1 MTRYIYIFRTFLML
15 LITGLVFASIAF
27 AHLMVAQKGTLN
39 LLDNGAYLVVS
50 VATSS
55 LENVDDDGDGLLSP
69 EELSVHK
76 ASIIEQLKAG
86 LQLSDANG
94 VRPLEGLMLTLSPE
108 DDAVENAPA
117 DQLIVMG
124 RYALTDNFE
133 ALKEPIADGS
143 LSFTADLWGTVASE
157 QSLSL
162 TITKNLEEEELLVV
176 TPQHPTSVL
185 YKSLWMVLLSYLQ
198 LGMEH
203 VLVGL
208 DHLLFLMVVIAAG
221 LGWRKVFTALSVF
234 TIGHAISLM
243 VVVLGG
249 ITFPAQIV
257 EPTITATI
265 VGLALYD
272 YWIARNKITPPVSRL
287 AIVFAC
293 SLIHG
298 LGLGGALV
306 ELGVNPSHQG
316 ATLLGFNLGIEL
328 AQLGVAALVLVGFA
342 MLRQMFG
349 SRSVRLV
356 SSLMVFSA
364 VVAGGIWFVE
374 RTMF

>member
-1 MTRYIYIFRTFLML
+1 MIRYPSIYQIFLTL
-15 LITGLVFASIAF
+15 LIIGLVFGSTAF

-39 LLDNGAYLVVS
+39 LQDNGAYLVVS

-55 LENVDDDGDGLLSP
+55 IKDVDDDGDGLLSA

-76 ASIIEQLKAG
+76 LSIIEQLKAG

-94 VRPLEGLMLTLSPE
+94 VRPFEGLMLTLSPE
-108 DDAVENAPA
+108 DDTEENAPA

-133 ALKEPIADGS
+133 ALEAPIADGS
-143 LSFTADLWGTVASE
+143 LSFTANLWGTDTSE

-185 YKSLWMVLLSYLQ
+185 YKSLWMVLVSYLK

-203 VLVGL
+203 VLIGL

-221 LGWRKVFTALSVF
+221 LGWKKVFTALSVF

-243 VVVLGG
+243 VVVFGG
-249 ITFPAQIV
+249 ITVPAKIV
-257 EPTITATI
+257 EPTIAATI

-272 YWIARNKITPPVSRL
+272 YWIKRKKLTPPVSRV

-306 ELGVNPSHQG
+306 ELGVNPAQQG

-328 AQLGVAALVLVGFA
+328 GQLGVAVLVLLAFA

-349 SRSVRLV
+349 VRSVRLA

-364 VVAGGIWFVE
+364 VVAGGVWFVE
-374 RTMF
+374 RAIF

>member
-1 MTRYIYIFRTFLML
+1 MTRYSYIYQIVFTL
-15 LITGLVFASIAF
+15 LITILVFGSTAF

-39 LLDNGAYLVVS
+39 LKGNGAYLVVS
-50 VATSS
+50 IATSS
-55 LENVDDDGDGLLSP
+55 LIDVDDDGDGLLSP
-69 EELSVHK
+69 QELSVHK
-76 ASIIEQLKAG
+76 TSIIEQLNAG
-86 LQLSDANG
+86 LQLSDSNG
-94 VRPLEGLMLTLSPE
+94 VRPFEGVMLTLSPE
-108 DDAVENAPA
+108 DDTEEGAPA

-133 ALKEPIADGS
+133 ALSEPIADGS
-143 LSFTADLWGTVASE
+143 LTFKADLWGTDASE

-162 TITKNLEEEELLVV
+162 TLTTDLEKEELLVV

-185 YKSLWMVLLSYLQ
+185 YKSLWMVLMSYLV

-221 LGWRKVFTALSVF
+221 LGWKKVFTALSIF
-234 TIGHAISLM
+234 TIGHAISLI
-243 VVVLGG
+243 VVVFSG
-249 ITFPAQIV
+249 ITFPASIV
-257 EPTITATI
+257 EPTIAATI

-272 YWIARNKITPPVSRL
+272 YWLARKKITPPISRF
-287 AIVFAC
+287 AIIFGC

-306 ELGVNPSHQG
+306 DLGVNPSQQG
-316 ATLLGFNLGIEL
+316 ATLLGFNLGIEF
-328 AQLGVAALVLVGFA
+328 AQLGVAALVLIAFA

-349 SRSVRLV
+349 ARSVRLA

-364 VVAGGIWFVE
+364 VIAGSFWFIE